1 MPRPKTDLTANSKNV
16 GIRLTPSQY
25 AKWKE
30 IGGPKWLR
38 QQLAKLIEQQRVAE

>member
-1 MPRPKTDLTANSKNV
+1 MPRPKSEITNNSKNV

-38 QQLAKLIEQQRVAE
+38 HHLAKLMQEDQK

>member
-1 MPRPKTDLTANSKNV
+1 MPRPKTDLTGNSKNV

-38 QQLAKLIEQQRVAE
+38 QQLAKLMQEDQNK